1 MTRQVIREYEELRE
15 SVKANEV
22 FYEDYMAMKEDL
34 NSLLSSVNNPLSAL
48 FGVGSPEGVV
58 KSNLSRLYIDT
69 GANNL
74 YFNESFSADTGW
86 LLL

>member
-1 MTRQVIREYEELRE
+1 MTRQVIREYEELRG

-34 NSLLSSVNNPLSAL
+34 NSLLSSVNNPLSAQ